1 MFSAMAGCWAQS
13 LKVVTRSG
21 ETKGFNLVDVE
32 RMEFRSTA
40 LPDPDPAPVTI
51 DFMEKMMAITPEEGL
66 IDPDFSEKGLG
77 RISIEMDGTYM
88 VNTKAAKRIVLA
100 TPSDT
105 VFSRKADDSGMY
117 LYRDMMSGKT
127 EFSYVVDPDGFRTPG
142 VYHLYIPEGTY
153 TDTKGNPLGATT
165 RVYMISEPAPAQRVT
180 TVPAQGQV
188 ESLESVTITFDS
200 YPLVQPVDSP
210 KAYLYKDGA
219 SMPDAVLALEVEPDG
234 VVAVSLN
241 PSVTAGGLY
250 RVSIPEGALSLRMEE
265 GGKPYPSA
273 QVDMYFEIAGGTLP
287 SPRLGDFYYS
297 DGSWS
302 PYPVDKGSVKPV
314 GVVFYVGEGTR
325 YGDSASRY
333 TLKGTDRPMEEFHGY
348 VVALQDA
355 TWHDGAHHAAAWSFW
370 DGGDVG
376 CGCSED
382 VTDFSGYSNTRSICE
397 RAERD
402 FGGLSGDDTNF
413 PATWYAVSRFDEVMP
428 SPSSSSGWFLP
439 SAGQMAYMY
448 ENVYFDPNNGNP
460 DARYVERSLAQAGE
474 FGGMPMYDRGSSY
487 WTSTEEYDAYG
498 KSYRAKY
505 FSFDSTVIRPGF
517 VGWANK
523 GGHFRVRPML
533 AF

>member
-1 MFSAMAGCWAQS
+1 MCSAMAGCWAQS

-32 RMEFRSTA
+32 RMEFRSTP
-40 LPDPDPAPVTI
+40 LPDPDPASVTI
-51 DFMEKMMAITPEEGL
+51 GFMDRMTEITPEEGL
-66 IDPDFSEKGLG
+66 IDPDSSEKGLE
-77 RISIEMDGTYM
+77 RISIAMDGTYM

-165 RVYMISEPAPAQRVT
+165 KVYIISDPAPAQRVA
-180 TVPAQGQV
+180 TVPAQGRV
-188 ESLESVTITFDS
+188 ESLESVSFTFDS
-200 YPLVQPVDSP
+200 YPLVQAADSP
-210 KAYLYKDGA
+210 RAYLYKDGA
-219 SMPDAVLALEVEPDG
+219 SMPDAVLALTVATDG
-234 VVAVSLN
+234 VVAVSLD
-241 PSVTAGGLY
+241 PAVTAGGLY
-250 RVSIPEGALSLRMEE
+250 RISIPEGAFALRMEE
-265 GGKPYPSA
+265 GGKPYASA
-273 QVDMYFEIAGGTLP
+273 EVNMYFEIEGGVLP

-302 PYPVDKGSVKPV
+302 PYPVNKGDVKPV

-333 TLKGTDRPMEEFHGY
+333 TLKGTEQPMEEFHGY

-370 DGGDVG
+370 DGADVG
-376 CGCSED
+376 CRCSED
-382 VTDFSGYSNTRSICE
+382 VTDFSGYSNTRAICD

-402 FGGLSGDDTNF
+402 FGGLSGDDANF

-428 SPSSSSGWFLP
+428 SPASSSGWFLP
-439 SAGQMAYMY
+439 SAGQMAYIY
-448 ENVYFDPNNGNP
+448 ENVYFDPNNGNA
-460 DARYVERSLAQAGE
+460 DARYVERSLGQAE
-474 FGGMPMYDRGSSY
+474 AFGGMPMYDRGSSY

-505 FSFDSTVIRPGF
+505 FSFDSTAIRPGF